1 MVRYRIWIALG
12 IAGLAAG
19 VLPAGVPLTSTPG
32 PVAGSGEITAAGYVE
47 EIELGGPY
55 IEAVREG
62 KAPEDYYLFSR
73 FGSGG
78 TPSPRALAA
87 AAQQARRVRHLTA
100 RAAPSLA
107 TARWDY
113 VGPSNIGAR
122 VLDIAV
128 DTELEDTI
136 YIAAASGGVWKSSD
150 AGSTFT
156 PVWPRRKTQAI
167 GALAIGSDNTLWAG
181 TGEANGGGG
190 SLVYD
195 GSGIYRSRDRGGS
208 WARVGLEGSS
218 TIGRIV
224 VDPKDP
230 DHVLVA
236 VAGNLFKPGGPRGL
250 YETRNGGDTW
260 KRILAGDND
269 RTGAIDVAL
278 DPKDPKRIFVAMWD
292 RIRYP
297 DWRDYAGPGSG
308 IYRSTDGGKTFAR
321 LGPANGLPA
330 PAETVGRIGIGLDPS
345 DPQRMYA
352 IYIND
357 LGSFAGWFTSI
368 NGGDTWVAPPV
379 SATLASSQ
387 SVYGWWFGRIWVDPK
402 DSNHV
407 FVAGLPLL
415 ESNDGGQTF
424 TPDGEMHVDQHAL
437 TWDPHK
443 EGRVYAGNDGGVYRS
458 EENGSG
464 SWVHGTDQPWTQ
476 FYTIDVSEQDPTR
489 INGGLQDNGSVRSW
503 GRPDGS
509 WNEYN
514 GGDGVKNAI
523 HPDNMELVFA
533 CSQYGACD
541 RSESGGGS
549 MSAMANPSSR
559 YGWLTPIE
567 FQPGQP
573 DVMYWSGEQV
583 ARSEDRGQSWVS
595 ISPDLGE
602 AELGREMN
610 PLYAG
615 HYGTVQAIGLN
626 KAKPEVI
633 YAGTDNGLLWK
644 TTDTGGSWAKLTPE
658 ALPDRWI
665 THITV
670 KPNDPKTVYISF
682 SGFRQGDQKAY
693 LFRSSNG
700 GKSFTDISANLPR
713 APINDIVLVGRRL
726 YVASDLGVYTSSTRR
741 IRWLSVGG
749 NLPNVP
755 LNDLRWISANKTLYV
770 GTFGRGIFK
779 IRPPV

>member
-1 MVRYRIWIALG
+1 MRHRIWITLGATAVTVIG
-12 IAGLAAG
+12 IAA
-19 VLPAGVPLTSTPG
+19 PTPVISVSNA
-32 PVAGSGEITAAGYVE
+32 PVGYVE
-47 EIELGGPY
+47 PIELGGPY
-55 IEAVREG
+55 IEGLREG
-62 KAPEDYYLFSR
+62 TPPDDYYLFSR
-73 FGSGG
+73 FGGG
-78 TPSPRALAA
+78 GSPSRAQLEAA
-87 AAQQARRVRHLTA
+87 ALQARRVRQLTA
-100 RAAPSLA
+100 RTAPRLAA
-107 TARWDY
+107 ARWNY

-128 DTELEDTI
+128 DQEREDTI
-136 YIAAASGGVWKSSD
+136 YIAAASGGVWKSTD

-156 PVWPRRKTQAI
+156 PAWPRKKVQSI

-190 SLVYD
+190 SIVYG
-195 GSGIYRSRDRGGS
+195 GSGVFRSRDGGQT
-208 WARVGLEGSS
+208 WARVGLAGSS

-224 VDPKDP
+224 VNPKDP

-250 YETRNGGDTW
+250 YETKNGGDTW
-260 KRILAGDND
+260 ARILEGDTD
-269 RTGAIDVAL
+269 TSAAVDVAID
-278 DPKDPKRIFVAMWD
+278 PQDPKRIFVAMWD

-308 IYRSTDGGKTFAR
+308 IYRSEDGGKTFER

-330 PAETVGRIGIGLDPS
+330 PAENIGRIGIGLDPS

-357 LGSFAGWFTSI
+357 LGTFAGWYTSI
-368 NGGDTWVAPPV
+368 TGGDAWVGHPTG
-379 SATLASSQ
+379 SAMMADSQ
-387 SVYGWWFGRIWVDPK
+387 LVYGWWFGRVWVDPN

-415 ESNDGGQTF
+415 ESTDGGQSF

-437 TWDPHK
+437 AWDPHK

-464 SWVHGTDQPWTQ
+464 SWVHGTDQPWSQ
-476 FYTIDVSEQDPTR
+476 FYTIDVSELDPTR

-509 WNEYN
+509 WNGYN

-523 HPDNMELVFA
+523 HPEDPELVFA
-533 CSQYGACD
+533 CSQYGACS

-549 MSAMANPSSR
+549 MSGMDNPSTR
-559 YGWLTPIE
+559 FGWLTPIE

-573 DVMYWSGEQV
+573 DVMYWSGNEV
-583 ARSEDRGQSWVS
+583 ARSDDRGASWES

-602 AELGREMN
+602 GDVGRERN

-644 TTDTGGSWAKLTPE
+644 TTDTGGTWTKLTPE
-658 ALPDRWI
+658 ALPDRWV

-670 KPNDPKTVYISF
+670 KPNDPNVLYISF
-682 SGFRQGDQKAY
+682 SGFRQGDQKDY
-693 LFRSSNG
+693 LFRSKDG
-700 GKSFTDISANLPR
+700 GETFTDISANLPR

-726 YVASDLGVYTSSTRR
+726 YVASDLGVFTSSTRR

-755 LNDLRWISANKTLYV
+755 LNDLRWISKNKTLYV
-770 GTFGRGIFK
+770 GTFGRGIYK